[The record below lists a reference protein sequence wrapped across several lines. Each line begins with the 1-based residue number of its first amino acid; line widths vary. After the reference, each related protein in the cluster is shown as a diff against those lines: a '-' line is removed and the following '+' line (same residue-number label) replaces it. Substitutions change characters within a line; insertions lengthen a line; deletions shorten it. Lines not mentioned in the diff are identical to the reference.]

1 MASEPNK
8 EAYLQLVIQS
18 QNRLYAY
25 ILSLTADREAAQDI
39 LQEVNLVLL
48 RKADE
53 FEIGTNFNSWS
64 STIAYYQVSS
74 YWLKNN
80 RNPMVFNSE
89 LMTCL
94 AKEASEIGETFDERQ
109 DALKLCIEKLTQS
122 KRILLKYRYQEG
134 MHLKSISMLLDK
146 PANTIGKE
154 LHRIRTSLMK
164 CIENTLKQKG
174 LG

>member
-1 MASEPNK
+1 ML
-8 EAYLQLVIQS
+8 LQAILQRTAVGIMTLLGK
-18 QNRLYAY
+18 RVP
-25 ILSLTADREAAQDI
+25 LSLKIFLTALAIIDDIGAVLQITFRIARRFRPTQDHDPTGR
-39 LQEVNLVLL
+39 L
-48 RKADE
+48 R
-53 FEIGTNFNSWS
+53 T
-64 STIAYYQVSS
+64 
-74 YWLKNN
+74 L
-80 RNPMVFNSE
+80 
-89 LMTCL
+89 
-94 AKEASEIGETFDERQ
+94 DERQ

-164 CIENTLKQKG
+164 CIEKTIKQKG